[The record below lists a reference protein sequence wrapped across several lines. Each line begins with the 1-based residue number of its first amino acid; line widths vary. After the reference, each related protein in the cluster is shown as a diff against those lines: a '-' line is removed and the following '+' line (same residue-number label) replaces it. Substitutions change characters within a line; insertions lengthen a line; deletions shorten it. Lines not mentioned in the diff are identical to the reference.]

1 VNREEEDSMH
11 GHIRR
16 PRRDFVVAAAVVS
29 TVIFELFTGVARV
42 SAQNGGAT
50 SDASIK
56 AAVMKEIA
64 GINYGGPRPSVTV
77 SGGVIMLSGAVSSLW
92 LKEETINRA
101 LKVPGRTELQSD
113 ITISTAES
121 DEKLAAEVVKRIT
134 GYDRFTVYDDFQGR
148 VKNGVVYIS
157 GAVTEEKKLTDVVE
171 RVAKIRGVQAIDN
184 KVTVLPANRSDDAL
198 RVAIANAI
206 YRNPEFENY
215 SMANPPIH
223 VIVNNGYVTLTGI
236 VRSEVEKIKAHE
248 SAASVFGSIKVDDRV
263 RLAREVK

>member
-1 VNREEEDSMH
+1 MH

-16 PRRDFVVAAAVVS
+16 HRRDFVVAAAVVS
-29 TVIFELFTGVARV
+29 TVIFEVFAAAAPVF
-42 SAQNGGAT
+42 AQNGGAT
-50 SDASIK
+50 SDAAIK
-56 AAVMKEIA
+56 AAVIKEIA

-77 SGGVIMLSGAVSSLW
+77 SGGVIMLSGTVSSLW

-113 ITISTAES
+113 ITINRAES

-134 GYDRFTVYDDFQGR
+134 SYDRFTVYDDFQGR
-148 VKNGVVYIS
+148 VKNGVVFMS
-157 GAVTEEKKLTDVVE
+157 GAVTEEKKLTDIVE
-171 RVAKIRGVQAIDN
+171 RVAKIKGVQAIEN
-184 KVTVLPANRSDDAL
+184 KVTVLPTNRSDDAL

-248 SAASVFGSIKVDDRV
+248 SAASVFGSIKIDDRV
-263 RLAREVK
+263 RLAKEVK

>member
-1 VNREEEDSMH
+1 MH

-29 TVIFELFTGVARV
+29 TLIFEVFTGAAPLF
-42 SAQNGGAT
+42 AQNAGTT
-50 SDASIK
+50 SDAAIK
-56 AAVMKEIA
+56 AAVIKEIA
-64 GINYGGPRPSVTV
+64 RINYGGPRPSVTV
-77 SGGVIMLSGAVSSLW
+77 SGGVIMLSGTVSSLW

-113 ITISTAES
+113 IVINRAES

-134 GYDRFTVYDDFQGR
+134 SYDRFTVYDDFQGR
-148 VKNGVVYIS
+148 VKNGVVFIS
-157 GAVTEEKKLTDVVE
+157 GAVTEENKLTDIVE
-171 RVAKIRGVQAIDN
+171 RVAKIKGVQAIDN
-184 KVTVLPANRSDDAL
+184 KVTILPANRSDDAL

-248 SAASVFGSIKVDDRV
+248 SAASVFGSIKIDDRV
-263 RLAREVK
+263 RLAKEVK

>member
-1 VNREEEDSMH
+1 MH
-11 GHIRR
+11 GNIRR
-16 PRRDFVVAAAVVS
+16 PLRDLVRATALVAMAHLVVS
-29 TVIFELFTGVARV
+29 AVAARV
-42 SAQNGGAT
+42 SAQTSSATTDADIKTAVLKQISGLDYGA
-50 SDASIK
+50 
-56 AAVMKEIA
+56 
-64 GINYGGPRPSVTV
+64 PRPTVTV
-77 SGGVIMLSGAVSSLW
+77 SGGVIMLSGTVSSLW

-113 ITISTAES
+113 LTIPRAES

-171 RVAKIRGVQAIDN
+171 RVAKIRGVQAIDK
-184 KVTVLPANRSDDAL
+184 KVTVLPANRSDDQL

-215 SMANPPIH
+215 SQANPPIH
-223 VIVNNGYVTLTGI
+223 VIVNNGYVILTGI
-236 VRSEVEKIKAHE
+236 VRSDIEKIKAHE
-248 SAASVFGSIKVDDRV
+248 SAASVFGSIKIDDRV
-263 RLAREVK
+263 RLAKEVK

>member
-1 VNREEEDSMH
+1 MH
-11 GHIRR
+11 GNIRR
-16 PRRDFVVAAAVVS
+16 PRRDFVVGAAVVAI
-29 TVIFELFTGVARV
+29 VNFALFTGAARA
-42 SAQNGGAT
+42 SAQNSGAS
-50 SDASIK
+50 SDAAMK
-56 AAVMKEIA
+56 AAVLKEIS
-64 GINYGGPRPSVTV
+64 GINYGAPRPSVTV
-77 SGGVIMLSGAVSSLW
+77 SGGVIMLSGTVSSLW

-113 ITISTAES
+113 ITISRAES

-157 GAVTEEKKLTDVVE
+157 GAVTEEQKLADIVE
-171 RVAKIRGVQAIDN
+171 RVAKIRGVQAIDK

-223 VIVNNGYVTLTGI
+223 VIVNNGYVILTGI
-236 VRSEVEKIKAHE
+236 VRSDVEKIKAHE
-248 SAASVFGSIKVDDRV
+248 SAASVFGSIKIDDRV
-263 RLAREVK
+263 RLAKEVK

>member
-1 VNREEEDSMH
+1 MH
-11 GHIRR
+11 ANIRR
-16 PRRDFVVAAAVVS
+16 PRRDFVFGAAVV
-29 TVIFELFTGVARV
+29 TLVIFTAIAGAARV
-42 SAQNGGAT
+42 SAQNSSGT
-50 SDASIK
+50 SDAAIK
-56 AAVMKEIA
+56 AAVLKEIS
-64 GINYGGPRPSVTV
+64 GINYGAPRPSVTV
-77 SGGVIMLSGAVSSLW
+77 SGGVIMLSGTVSSLW

-113 ITISTAES
+113 IVITKAES

-148 VKNGVVYIS
+148 VKNGVLYLS

-171 RVAKIRGVQAIDN
+171 RVAKVRGVQAIDN
-184 KVTVLPANRSDDAL
+184 KVTILPANRSDDAL

-223 VIVNNGYVTLTGI
+223 VIVNNGYVILTGI

-248 SAASVFGSIKVDDRV
+248 SAASVFGSIKIDDRV